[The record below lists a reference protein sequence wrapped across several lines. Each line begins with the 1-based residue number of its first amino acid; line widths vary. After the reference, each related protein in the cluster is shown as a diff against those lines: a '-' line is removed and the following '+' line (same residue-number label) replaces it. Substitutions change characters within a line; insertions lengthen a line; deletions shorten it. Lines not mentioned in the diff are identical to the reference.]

1 MDDCYLIA
9 VCIQN
14 QWYIQLQE
22 YNGGYA
28 LSAYETMKEA
38 TGTFSRFKEKMFSD
52 EPGKIGYENHISGSM
67 GMFNSRPHVL
77 AVPRNNPSILEQ
89 YITDRK
95 PYSVKGETFG
105 LFVDFVGM
113 KVTESIVELSV
124 IDVTSTYVSELY
136 KVEK

>member
-22 YNGGYA
+22 SNGGYA
-28 LSAYETMKEA
+28 LSAYESIKEA
-38 TGTFSRFKEKMFSD
+38 VSVFSGFKEKMFCS
-52 EPGKIGYENHISGSM
+52 GYGRNSYENHISGSL

-89 YITDRK
+89 YITDKK
-95 PYSVKGETFG
+95 PYSVKGSTLG

-113 KVTESIVELSV
+113 KVSESIVELSV
-124 IDVTSTYVSELY
+124 IDVTSTYVNELY
-136 KVEK
+136 A